1 MDSQELAGCIVMLL
15 RGLALTGAPLRLRR
29 MARTRTR
36 SEMTGDLTVDLVR
49 VPVVVQG
56 RREVGA
62 EMCSTRTCTC
72 GRVFLSSRLF
82 LCVPGVRSAQGR
94 ERRGVRVRWMMVGMA
109 RCPACPPLSCQEEE
123 EEEERVGGEEPV
135 QGGRWLWKNHPKPPI
150 PSFRTMSNTTMVMPR
165 GQAGRRP
172 PPPAPPLRPRWL
184 ETWPRRRDLAKR
196 EPGGREGWRRCLHPW
211 DGATDG
217 GGDGTAAG
225 GGGSEKDHVGPEVG
239 PTSAFSSCVPTG
251 IHGPTWIFWA
261 NLTPVLS
268 RWRPS
273 RRV

>member
-1 MDSQELAGCIVMLL
+1 
-15 RGLALTGAPLRLRR
+15 
-29 MARTRTR
+29 
-36 SEMTGDLTVDLVR
+36 VDLVR

-94 ERRGVRVRWMMVGMA
+94 ERRGVRVRWLMVGMA

-196 EPGGREGWRRCLHPW
+196 EPGGRVGWRRCLHPW

-217 GGDGTAAG
+217 GTHLVRLAAG
-225 GGGSEKDHVGPEVG
+225 RNGLRSRVTDTTTMLCGKSPSGRCPQSFGHLLLLLRLRGRSLTGV
-239 PTSAFSSCVPTG
+239 CWG
-251 IHGPTWIFWA
+251 IHIF
-261 NLTPVLS
+261 
-268 RWRPS
+268 REIM
-273 RRV
+273 